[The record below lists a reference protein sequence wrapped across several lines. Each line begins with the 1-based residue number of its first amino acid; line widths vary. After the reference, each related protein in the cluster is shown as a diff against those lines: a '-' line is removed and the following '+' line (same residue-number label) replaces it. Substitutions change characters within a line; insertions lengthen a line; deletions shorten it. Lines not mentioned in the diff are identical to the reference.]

1 MNVSSKTVVLINVLA
16 AAGLLGLISL
26 RFGWFA

>member
-1 MNVSSKTVVLINVLA
+1 VLINVFA

>member
-1 MNVSSKTVVLINVLA
+1 MNASSKTVVLINVFA

>member
-1 MNVSSKTVVLINVLA
+1 NVFA

>member
-1 MNVSSKTVVLINVLA
+1 MDVSSKTVVLINVFA

>member
-1 MNVSSKTVVLINVLA
+1 MNVSSKTVVLINVFA
-16 AAGLLGLISL
+16 DAGLLGLISL

>member
-1 MNVSSKTVVLINVLA
+1 MNVSSKTVVLINVFA

-26 RFGWFA
+26 RYGWFA

>member
-1 MNVSSKTVVLINVLA
+1 MNVSSKTVVLINVFA
-16 AAGLLGLISL
+16 TAGLLGLISL

>member
-1 MNVSSKTVVLINVLA
+1 MNVSSKTVVLINVFA
-16 AAGLLGLISL
+16 AAELLGLISL

>member
-1 MNVSSKTVVLINVLA
+1 MNVSSKTVVLINVFA
-16 AAGLLGLISL
+16 AIGLFGLISL

>member
-1 MNVSSKTVVLINVLA
+1 MNVSSKTVVLINVF

>member
-1 MNVSSKTVVLINVLA
+1 MNVSSKPVVLFNVFA

>member
-1 MNVSSKTVVLINVLA
+1 MNVSSKTVVLINVLV

>member
-1 MNVSSKTVVLINVLA
+1 TVVLINVFA

>member
-1 MNVSSKTVVLINVLA
+1 SSKTVVLINVFA

>member
-1 MNVSSKTVVLINVLA
+1 MNVSSKTVVLINVFA
-16 AAGLLGLISL
+16 AAGLLSLISL

>member
-1 MNVSSKTVVLINVLA
+1 MNVSSKTVVLISVFA

>member
-1 MNVSSKTVVLINVLA
+1 NVSSKTVVLINVFA

>member
-1 MNVSSKTVVLINVLA
+1 MNVSSRTVVLINVLSA
-16 AAGLLGLISL
+16 IGLFGLISL

>member
-1 MNVSSKTVVLINVLA
+1 MNVSSKTVVLINVFA
-16 AAGLLGLISL
+16 AVGLLGLISL